1 MGMSCHTIA
10 SKRAVISAD
19 GTSRHLVRCSGMSG
33 VGGRPE
39 VVDHRQFDAN
49 DPNQKTGDRPRSN
62 PQPLPIPS
70 ISRYDGW
77 FRASGCCM
85 RRREFIRL
93 VGGIAAAWPLGVH
106 AESKIPRVGFMG
118 NSTAALEANLVD
130 AFREGLRELGY
141 EEGRNIVIEYRWAD
155 GKYERFS
162 ALIAELIA
170 AKVDVIVTAGT
181 PAALAVK
188 KATTTVPVV
197 MVAVGDPV
205 GTGLVPSLARP
216 DGNLTGL
223 SSVAPDLEGKRL
235 ELLHEVVPK
244 LSHVAVF
251 FNSLNPFHV
260 VSIGQAH
267 ASSQAMGIKLQEHDI
282 RKSEDLDG
290 AFAVIRKERPDALLI
305 LADRVFL
312 HNRQRMMDFTEEQRL
327 PNVNAYHELVE
338 AGGLMSYGPSY
349 EDMHKRAAIYV
360 NKILKGA
367 KPADLPIEQPTKF
380 TLSVNLKAAKVLGIS
395 MPATLVARA
404 DEVIE

>member
-1 MGMSCHTIA
+1 
-10 SKRAVISAD
+10 
-19 GTSRHLVRCSGMSG
+19 
-33 VGGRPE
+33 
-39 VVDHRQFDAN
+39 
-49 DPNQKTGDRPRSN
+49 
-62 PQPLPIPS
+62 
-70 ISRYDGW
+70 
-77 FRASGCCM
+77 M
-85 RRREFIRL
+85 RRREFIAAL
-93 VGGIAAAWPLGVH
+93 GAAATWSL
-106 AESKIPRVGFMG
+106 AARAQEKIPRVGFMG
-118 NSTAALEANLVD
+118 NSTAALEANLVG

-155 GKYERFS
+155 GQYERFP
-162 ALIAELIA
+162 ALVAELIA

-188 KATTTVPVV
+188 KTTTTVPLV

-235 ELLHEVVPK
+235 ELLREIVP
-244 LSHVAVF
+244 SVFIAVF

-260 VSIGQAH
+260 ASMRQA
-267 ASSQAMGIKLQEHDI
+267 QAAGKTLGIKVQQHDI
-282 RKSEDLDG
+282 RKSEDLDR
-290 AFAVIRKERPDALLI
+290 AFAALRKERPDALLI

-327 PNVNAYHELVE
+327 PNVNAYKELVE
-338 AGGLMSYGPSY
+338 AGGLISYGPSY

-360 NKILKGA
+360 NKIFKGT
-367 KPADLPIEQPTKF
+367 KPGNLPIEQPTKF
-380 TLSVNLKAAKVLGIS
+380 TLVVNLKAAKALGIS
-395 MPATLVARA
+395 MPATVISRA

>member
-1 MGMSCHTIA
+1 
-10 SKRAVISAD
+10 
-19 GTSRHLVRCSGMSG
+19 
-33 VGGRPE
+33 
-39 VVDHRQFDAN
+39 
-49 DPNQKTGDRPRSN
+49 
-62 PQPLPIPS
+62 
-70 ISRYDGW
+70 
-77 FRASGCCM
+77 M
-85 RRREFIRL
+85 RRREFIAAL
-93 VGGIAAAWPLGVH
+93 SAAATWSLAAP
-106 AESKIPRVGFMG
+106 AQEKIPRVGFMG
-118 NSTAALEANLVD
+118 NSTAALEANLVG

-155 GKYERFS
+155 GQYERFP
-162 ALIAELIA
+162 ALVAELIA

-188 KATTTVPVV
+188 KTTTTVPLV

-235 ELLHEVVPK
+235 ELLREIVPSV
-244 LSHVAVF
+244 SHIAVF

-260 VSIGQAH
+260 ASMRQA
-267 ASSQAMGIKLQEHDI
+267 QAAGKILGIKVQQHDI
-282 RKSEDLDG
+282 RKSEDLDR
-290 AFAVIRKERPDALLI
+290 AFAALRKERPDALLI

-327 PNVNAYHELVE
+327 PNVNAYKELVE

-360 NKILKGA
+360 NKILKGT
-367 KPADLPIEQPTKF
+367 KPGNLPIEQPTKF
-380 TLSVNLKAAKVLGIS
+380 TLVVNLKAAKALGIS
-395 MPATLVARA
+395 MPAAVISRA